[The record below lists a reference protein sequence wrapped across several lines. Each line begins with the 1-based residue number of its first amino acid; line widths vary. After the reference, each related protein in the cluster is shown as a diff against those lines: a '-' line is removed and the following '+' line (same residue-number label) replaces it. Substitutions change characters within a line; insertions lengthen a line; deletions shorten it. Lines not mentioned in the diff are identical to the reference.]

1 MSQKKLTFEARVNAV
16 KAYLDGNITQKAF
29 AQKLGV
35 GESTFRDWVV
45 KYKCE
50 GSQSLGGNEKRH
62 YSSDTKEAAV
72 LSYLRKDG
80 SLSDICKKYGIKDRR
95 SLRNWLREYN
105 GYKELLPAK
114 EKRSTKLMIKGKS
127 TSLDE
132 RIEIVAYCLE
142 HDKDYIS
149 AAKKFAVSYQQVYSW
164 VKKYEAQG
172 ADALVDRR
180 GKRKEPASMDETARL
195 QAENKLLLARIR
207 HAEMENLVLKKLEE
221 LERRGC

>member
-16 KAYLDGNITQKAF
+16 KEYLGGNATQKAF

-50 GSQSLGGNEKRH
+50 GSQSLGGNEKRQ
-62 YSSDTKEAAV
+62 YSPNTKKAAV

-95 SLRNWLREYN
+95 SLRNWIREYN
-105 GYKELLPAK
+105 GHKELLPAK
-114 EKRSTKLMIKGKS
+114 EKRSTALMIKGKS
-127 TSLDE
+127 TSLNE

-142 HDKDYIS
+142 HEKDYIS
-149 AAKKFAVSYQQVYSW
+149 TAKIFSVSYQQVYCW

-180 GKRKEPASMDETARL
+180 GRKKELACMDETARL
-195 QAENKLLLARIR
+195 QSENKLLLARIR